1 MSAKRTGRF
10 AVGLISF
17 VLAGHAATGAACG
30 LHGTM
35 PDLAVAHPR
44 SIDVALAVHDAT
56 ERDGLKPLAALP
68 PGLAFLRARRTLISF
83 EPQVADFAGRAG
95 GPVAVL
101 LVESGLWTRYTF
113 AAGRAIALPHV
124 AGPMPGEHVIVTSET
139 VLAAILDGTLEP
151 ARARQLGLFVQG

>member
-1 MSAKRTGRF
+1 MSATHASRF
-10 AVGLISF
+10 AAGLIAS
-17 VLAGHAATGAACG
+17 VLAVHAATSAACG

-44 SIDVALAVHDAT
+44 SIDVALAVHEAT

-68 PGLAFLRARRTLISF
+68 AGLAFLRARRTLISF
-83 EPQVADFAGRAG
+83 EPQVADIAGRAG

-113 AAGRAIALPHV
+113 AAGRTIALPHV
-124 AGPMPGEHVIVTSET
+124 AGPMPGERVIVTSET
-139 VLAAILDGTLEP
+139 VLAAILEGTLEP
-151 ARARQLGLFVQG
+151 GRARQLGLFVQG